1 MTIVSESD
9 IELVQKIEEKTS
21 ELFHSKS
28 FFLICL
34 IQPKLAQTQIE
45 KQMEELELS
54 DSLVFKNINE
64 VTAAR
69 HTAMMVLFII
79 IIIILSFCFRC
90 AGD

>member
-1 MTIVSESD
+1 VTIVSESD